1 MGEDGEE
8 IVGDDSDDFI
18 VLRRDV
24 NAGRPVMSGP
34 VLYSVAESVA
44 QPRWN
49 IARPRFVS
57 VVDCTLGSRRQDL
70 SHLLIVIEVAFLCAH
85 GREDRSLMSSGRYL
99 DDNSLDRALISQPLP
114 LNRR

>member
-49 IARPRFVS
+49 MMI
-57 VVDCTLGSRRQDL
+57 Q
-70 SHLLIVIEVAFLCAH
+70 
-85 GREDRSLMSSGRYL
+85 
-99 DDNSLDRALISQPLP
+99 
-114 LNRR
+114 

>member
-24 NAGRPVMSGP
+24 SAGRPVMSGP

-49 IARPRFVS
+49 IATQWQAFPAELVVLQAPVDTVS
-57 VVDCTLGSRRQDL
+57 H
-70 SHLLIVIEVAFLCAH
+70 HLVAVTAC
-85 GREDRSLMSSGRYL
+85 SWT
-99 DDNSLDRALISQPLP
+99 
-114 LNRR
+114 